1 MYISIISIL
10 AAPRKLEHQGCHGT
24 IVPSVQ
30 VELDAI
36 TTHSKINVD
45 NLVIDHPDGKC
56 DLENAFCHPP
66 SGNNDEHWSV
76 VCSQTQH
83 RLSG

>member
-24 IVPSVQ
+24 IVLSVQ

-45 NLVIDHPDGKC
+45 NLVIILMEGAALRMPFVIRLLAIMMNTGQ
-56 DLENAFCHPP
+56 
-66 SGNNDEHWSV
+66 WYV
-76 VCSQTQH
+76 H
-83 RLSG
+83 RST